1 MITKGLRFMRGN
13 AIGMLA
19 LFVAL
24 GGTSYAA
31 TGGFTSNGQLQACV
45 GESGGVTIV
54 KAGKKCRRGQQRVSW
69 NQTGPAGA
77 KGATG
82 ATGAA
87 GANGAAGATG
97 SAGAPGAPG
106 APAVT
111 LWARV
116 KADGTLVSGSG
127 VTAAEGSG
135 GIYNVTFNRNV
146 TSCGVSG
153 TLNLGAAEII
163 HAVPAG
169 GSTPNTVQVVTL
181 ELSGAS
187 ERKFGPDDF
196 TLFITC

>member
-1 MITKGLRFMRGN
+1 VITKGLTFMRGN
-13 AIGMLA
+13 AIGVLA

-45 GESGGVTIV
+45 GESGGVTLL
-54 KAGKKCRRGQQRVSW
+54 KAGKKCKSGQKKVAW
-69 NQTGPAGA
+69 NQSGPAGA

-82 ATGAA
+82 TS
-87 GANGAAGATG
+87 GANGTAGATG
-97 SAGAPGAPG
+97 SAGQPGAPG

-116 KADGTLVSGSG
+116 DKNGNLVSGSG
-127 VTAAEGSG
+127 VTEAEGSG
-135 GIYNVTFNRNV
+135 GIYNVNFNRNV
-146 TSCGVSG
+146 ANCGASA

-163 HAVPAG
+163 HADPIGG
-169 GSTPNTVQVVTL
+169 GSPNEVQVVTL

-187 ERKFGPDDF
+187 ERKLGPNDF
-196 TLFITC
+196 TLFLTC